1 MAGAIFFILFL
12 ESFATVCNTFSIFFF
27 QIYFIKRSFKLT
39 TISLFGFSVIL
50 FSFCCQTDRQ
60 STLLFGLLQFLFFS
74 SVGCGLCVC
83 VVCVLMSIAIV
94 MFLFVSLEC
103 KSFLQLQQFCCYVWL
118 ERVERKLTFFYLF
131 DIFYSLSSSFAIGPA
146 IGDGHCPQRVRVA
159 SLLFGFRLLFAHLR
173 VWL

>member
-1 MAGAIFFILFL
+1 MSLTYVTFSGMTIFSLISYFILFFCYKKCMAGAIFFILFL

-39 TISLFGFSVIL
+39 TIFLFGLSVTP

-83 VVCVLMSIAIV
+83 VCMWVDEYCNCDVSIC
-94 MFLFVSLEC
+94 FV
-103 KSFLQLQQFCCYVWL
+103 
-118 ERVERKLTFFYLF
+118 RM
-131 DIFYSLSSSFAIGPA
+131 
-146 IGDGHCPQRVRVA
+146 
-159 SLLFGFRLLFAHLR
+159 
-173 VWL
+173 